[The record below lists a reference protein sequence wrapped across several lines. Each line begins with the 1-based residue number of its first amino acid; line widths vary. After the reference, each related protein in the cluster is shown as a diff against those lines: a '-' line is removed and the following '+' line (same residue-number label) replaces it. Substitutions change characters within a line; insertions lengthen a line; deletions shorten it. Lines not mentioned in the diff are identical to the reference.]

1 MYAQRLL
8 GCCTTLLGEPAFVAL
23 LLLSEELQGCATK
36 GPCPCCDNSETS
48 LFRSNSTCTRFL
60 SAFAKVH
67 GYAYLRSLI
76 IPLIRRH
83 GVRNTPTRL
92 ARSSSVSPPTPDLPL
107 TNRDSLYDATVTIDD
122 LTQALDNV
130 SRVPSPEPLSAL
142 CCCCGLDDCE
152 NLQAWLAVKAR
163 LESRLTLSAEVGQ
176 ALLQRHEAYVRR
188 HEATCHLPRA
198 ARSLEEETESNEA
211 ALAAKQDQLD
221 ELTKENKP
229 LEKRLTQA
237 LVNNEVT
244 EVSHKTILQESAYA
258 DKAYRTLTSA
268 GRSGTTKGRGSASY
282 DTGID
287 RWVKVRFSS
296 VRGYLPV
303 VVVERGAHVVVV
315 NQMPS
320 VGDDDELVVP
330 SRQQC
335 IRGSEFSR
343 FESFDGRGG
352 KRIPAALYLIWSQQI
367 EDAAEQRI
375 FSRVCKISSIST
387 QEGNLENWTRCQA
400 RWRDIGNWLWG
411 VVGALGGLLS
421 AGTNRSPKSAL
432 FGFSGSKIAQLINQD
447 PEIWLIGAVGK
458 LLAQAVYTD
467 HAKINIRQPPTMH
480 VCMSCLSYTL
490 AGFSHFARPYFKIK
504 ATKEPWPNGGGSSS
518 TLIGCEVVTVTLPV
532 SLGQSLGLEELPYT
546 CLRPLIKDY
555 WQAMGTFAMLVVTT
569 SLTKC
574 FTTNP
579 LETGFLGPELL
590 NRHQAIIQ
598 SNFQLHLKH

>member
-92 ARSSSVSPPTPDLPL
+92 ARSSSVSPPTPDSPL

-163 LESRLTLSAEVGQ
+163 LESRLTLSADASATILLLFCKTDSFAEVGQ
-176 ALLQRHEAYVRR
+176 ALLQRHVAYVRR

-258 DKAYRTLTSA
+258 DKAYRTLTSKHNHLSFFASPAPTAGSYYAYHPLIWVHTPPIPCLYHAYTLLINLKPSAQHRARSQPSSRSELQRTSTHLEPEPSPA

-335 IRGSEFSR
+335 IRGSEFSSATCCWGASSNHASR
-343 FESFDGRGG
+343 TRPRAWIYGECRE
-352 KRIPAALYLIWSQQI
+352 P
-367 EDAAEQRI
+367 EDRETL
-375 FSRVCKISSIST
+375 RV
-387 QEGNLENWTRCQA
+387 L
-400 RWRDIGNWLWG
+400 
-411 VVGALGGLLS
+411 
-421 AGTNRSPKSAL
+421 
-432 FGFSGSKIAQLINQD
+432 
-447 PEIWLIGAVGK
+447 
-458 LLAQAVYTD
+458 
-467 HAKINIRQPPTMH
+467 
-480 VCMSCLSYTL
+480 
-490 AGFSHFARPYFKIK
+490 
-504 ATKEPWPNGGGSSS
+504 
-518 TLIGCEVVTVTLPV
+518 
-532 SLGQSLGLEELPYT
+532 
-546 CLRPLIKDY
+546 
-555 WQAMGTFAMLVVTT
+555 
-569 SLTKC
+569 
-574 FTTNP
+574 
-579 LETGFLGPELL
+579 
-590 NRHQAIIQ
+590 
-598 SNFQLHLKH
+598 